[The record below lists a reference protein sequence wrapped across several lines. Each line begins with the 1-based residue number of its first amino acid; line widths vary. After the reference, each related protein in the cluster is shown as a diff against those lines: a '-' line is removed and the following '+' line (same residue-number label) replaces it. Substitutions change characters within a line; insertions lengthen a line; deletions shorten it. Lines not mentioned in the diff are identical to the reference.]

1 MENTKL
7 NQPSPSERFVS
18 LAPHVR
24 SNDTTQKIMRDVIIA
39 LIPAMIGSV
48 YFFGS
53 KAATLLAVCII
64 SCVGAEAVFQKL
76 MHKELRISD
85 LSAVVTGIL
94 IAFNL
99 PATSPW
105 WMAAFGSIFAIIVIK
120 ECFGGIGSNFMN
132 PAIGARIVIMAS
144 WAKLMTNYV
153 SPEMAK
159 LSSEVVA
166 SSATVDATSYATPL
180 TLMKAGTFEQLPSL
194 MDMAVGNIGGVIGE
208 TSAILLLIGALYLIV
223 RKVIS
228 PLIPVIFIATTAV
241 VLMLFGIPATY
252 IPYQILG
259 GGLILGAFFMATDY
273 SSTPMNVKGKIIFAI
288 GCGIITAVIRA
299 KASLPEGVSYAIALM
314 NVATPLI
321 DRITRTEA
329 YGEAK

>member
-1 MENTKL
+1 MEKTNVKEFSST
-7 NQPSPSERFVS
+7 ERFVS

-39 LIPAMIGSV
+39 LIPAAIGSV

-53 KAATLLAVCII
+53 KAVVLLAVCIA
-64 SCVGAEAVFQKL
+64 SCVLSELCFQKL
-76 MHKELRISD
+76 MHKEVRISD

-99 PATSPW
+99 PATAPW
-105 WMAAFGSIFAIIVIK
+105 WMAAFGSIFAMVIIK

-153 SPEMAK
+153 SPQMAK
-159 LSSEVVA
+159 GLEI
-166 SSATVDATSYATPL
+166 ATSGATDAISYATPL
-180 TLMKAGTFEQLPSL
+180 TYMKAGNFDQLPQL
-194 MDMAVGNIGGVIGE
+194 MDMATGNIGGVIGE

-223 RKVIS
+223 RNVIT
-228 PLIPVIFIATTAV
+228 PLIPLIFIGTTCV
-241 VLMLFGIPATY
+241 VLVAFGVPFEY
-252 IPYQILG
+252 LPYHVLG

-273 SSTPMNVKGKIIFAI
+273 SSTPMNKKGKIIFAI
-288 GCGIITAVIRA
+288 GCGIVTALIRT

-321 DRITRTEA
+321 DKLTRTEA